1 MNKFNYRIDSAPN
14 FKATIIRHIVYAIL
28 VFLATFS
35 VVYFTHYM
43 GGLLNV
49 DVEQPLRE
57 MPTQIVIMGL
67 AGILVT
73 FIIVY
78 VVVLWVAR
86 AIFAKLKV

>member
-1 MNKFNYRIDSAPN
+1 MNKFNYRLDAAPN
-14 FKATIIRHIVYAIL
+14 FKAKIIRHIVYASL

-49 DVEQPLRE
+49 DVDQPLRE
-57 MPTQIVIMGL
+57 IPTQVVLMGL
-67 AGILVT
+67 AGIFVT
-73 FIIVY
+73 FVIVY

-86 AIFAKLKV
+86 TIFVKLKV